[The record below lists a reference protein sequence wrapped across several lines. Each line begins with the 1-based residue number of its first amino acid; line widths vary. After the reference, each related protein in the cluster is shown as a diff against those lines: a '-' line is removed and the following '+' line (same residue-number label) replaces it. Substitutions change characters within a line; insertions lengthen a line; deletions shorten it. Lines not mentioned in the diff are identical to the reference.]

1 MRNSMLFLLL
11 VLPILYLPVSQAYAW
26 TGNNGVDLGFHI
38 KKGFQWFTEV
48 IQADPVQ
55 KQKVILSNMAGW
67 QKEKETLIQNS
78 KPVPAELDEII
89 TEKKQDIEEIKT
101 QSTTALSGLMDTITI
116 SRELGKIHDYVS
128 TFHKLRTNQI
138 ADDQRQSTI
147 ATLEANTNNLDLA
160 KKYCTHVSVNDVLTA
175 PDPYEKIK
183 SYCTILNTIPKEM
196 VTNSLG
202 EL

>member
-1 MRNSMLFLLL
+1 MRFLLL
-11 VLPILYLPVSQAYAW
+11 VLSSTLFIPVLQVYAW
-26 TGNNGVDLGFHI
+26 NGNEGVDLGFQI
-38 KKGFQWFTEV
+38 KKGFQWFTET
-48 IQADPVQ
+48 IQSDPVQ

-67 QKEKETLIQNS
+67 QKEKETLIQQN
-78 KPVPAELDEII
+78 KPVPAELEKII
-89 TEKKQDIEEIKT
+89 TEKKQDIEQIKT
-101 QSTTALSGLMDTITI
+101 ESTTALSGIIDSITI

-138 ADDQRQSTI
+138 ADGQRESTI
-147 ATLEANTNNLDLA
+147 ITLETDTNNLDLA
-160 KKYCTHVSVNDVLTA
+160 KKYCTHVSVNDVLA
-175 PDPYEKIK
+175 AQDPYEKIK